1 MTETINC
8 SGFIPPVSLLLIQV
22 GNYIVN
28 LLLLLD
34 MVLQIISLDQEYMNA
49 SDACNLQ
56 IIALTNLVGSLF
68 FFPSS
73 PTGMLISS

>member
-22 GNYIVN
+22 GNYIVS

-34 MVLQIISLDQEYMNA
+34 MVLQISLDQEYMNA
-49 SDACNLQ
+49 ADACNLE
-56 IIALTNLVGSLF
+56 IIALKNKRIWL
-68 FFPSS
+68 PSS
-73 PTGMLISS
+73 SFSPPLQLEC